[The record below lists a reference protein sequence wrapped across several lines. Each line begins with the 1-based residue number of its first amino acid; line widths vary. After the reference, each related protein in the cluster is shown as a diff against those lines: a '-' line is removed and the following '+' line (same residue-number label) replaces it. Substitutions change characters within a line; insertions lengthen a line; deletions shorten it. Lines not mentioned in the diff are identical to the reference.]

1 MTRRVY
7 IHVGPFKTGSTYLQ
21 QSMFERRDM
30 LRERGII
37 VPSAR
42 GADRRRVV
50 VDLFDR
56 DRQRHAAL
64 GAAGALD
71 RTVAEIAAWTG
82 EGAVISA
89 EMLSSARPDTFGAS

>member
-37 VPSAR
+37 V
-42 GADRRRVV
+42 RR
-50 VDLFDR
+50 L
-56 DRQRHAAL
+56 AAL
-64 GAAGALD
+64 TAG
-71 RTVAEIAAWTG
+71 V
-82 EGAVISA
+82 S
-89 EMLSSARPDTFGAS
+89 